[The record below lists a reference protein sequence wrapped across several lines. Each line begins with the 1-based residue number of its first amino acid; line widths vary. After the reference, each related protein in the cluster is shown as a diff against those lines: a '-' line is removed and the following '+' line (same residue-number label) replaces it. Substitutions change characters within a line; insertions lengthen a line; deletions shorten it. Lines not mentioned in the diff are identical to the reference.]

1 MSLILGHLM
10 RYVIVTPFVKE
21 IDLSTAMRELRFEGV
36 MRTFGIFYMDISLTN
51 LTCAEIPEEDS
62 ALLVHMYKVPFLQ
75 VAGSSNKNTA
85 RLALI
90 PSQLSFQHP
99 WGSSIDIL
107 QLQDLIDTCPSQFL
121 KSPTFLSE
129 MDMQH
134 PDSAG
139 IFQYF
144 SKDIWNLAGD
154 FFHGTTSNLNTSN
167 LSAAMEVWTIQNL
180 QAHCHQISLQP
191 SFDAI
196 EVEGNLPKT
205 SFLGRRVHFFPDE
218 DEADT
223 HPCGAYLQSETS
235 YLSIYYRA
243 SKQSEDSH
251 AKIDEDLDKI
261 FSLLECLPASKK
273 EKNKIVIWRVE
284 QDLLQF
290 IVNSSLYRVKCV
302 TGRKIFTHRAQ
313 LTQTMLKKKL
323 NPRLWVS
330 FKSSYLTTKNDFK
343 RTNKKDTKCWKSK
356 TDSNAMA
363 LVKKKKDQ
371 NSQNIIQARVNTPI
385 KTTILSYLT
394 FSHTDQAI
402 GTDSLMIHWNSTFQL
417 LWA

>member
-1 MSLILGHLM
+1 MILGHLM
-10 RYVIVTPFVKE
+10 RCTIVTPFVKE
-21 IDLSTAMRELRFEGV
+21 IDLSTVMRELRFEAV
-36 MRTFGIFYMDISLTN
+36 MRTLGIFYMDISLTN
-51 LTCAEIPEEDS
+51 LICAEVPKEDS
-62 ALLVHMYKVPFLQ
+62 ALLVNLYKVPFL
-75 VAGSSNKNTA
+75 AGSSSKETA

-99 WGSSIDIL
+99 WGSSINIS

-129 MDMQH
+129 MDVQH

-139 IFQYF
+139 IFQLF

-154 FFHGTTSNLNTSN
+154 FFHGTASNLDTSS
-167 LSAAMEVWTIQNL
+167 LSAAMEIWTIRKL
-180 QAHCHQISLQP
+180 QAHCHQIALHP

-196 EVEGNLPKT
+196 EVEGTLPKT

-218 DEADT
+218 DETDT
-223 HPCGAYLQSETS
+223 HPCGAFLESETS

-243 SKQSEDSH
+243 SKQSEDSR

-273 EKNKIVIWRVE
+273 EKNKIVIWRAE
-284 QDLLQF
+284 QNLLQF
-290 IVNSSLYRVKCV
+290 VVNSSLYRVKRV
-302 TGRKIFTHRAQ
+302 TGQKFSTHRAQ

-330 FKSSYLTTKNDFK
+330 FKS
-343 RTNKKDTKCWKSK
+343 
-356 TDSNAMA
+356 
-363 LVKKKKDQ
+363 
-371 NSQNIIQARVNTPI
+371 
-385 KTTILSYLT
+385 
-394 FSHTDQAI
+394 
-402 GTDSLMIHWNSTFQL
+402 
-417 LWA
+417 